1 MSSQGEDNFEWHWPF
16 LYGEL
21 AKFVK
26 RDPLATRFRRRI
38 ARETIGAINI
48 DLAMGKSD
56 HRFTDVAEFLFYWIE
71 NDGGLESDWL
81 QADDGEWLDDNG
93 DTYADA
99 IPEKIEGC
107 SQLAALGLHLIE
119 DEINSH
125 DSAPF
130 VMLGMNDH
138 GFKEIEIVHHKAECL
153 MLAYKCLV
161 YAQRLQ
167 LGTALSEAETENS
180 KSINFT
186 ELRKK
191 FATERAKNAAAAKL
205 ANDKSQ
211 TEKTFVYG
219 CWQEWQSGKTIYKG
233 KAAFARDMLEKC
245 ENLTN
250 QNVIEGWCRMWEKKH
265 ASS

>member
-1 MSSQGEDNFEWHWPF
+1 MSDQGEDNFEGHWAF

-38 ARETIGAINI
+38 ARETIGAINL
-48 DLAMGKSD
+48 DLAMGTSD
-56 HRFTDVAEFLFYWIE
+56 HRFTDVAEFVFYWIE

-81 QADDGEWLDDNG
+81 QTDDGEWLDDIG
-93 DTYADA
+93 DAYADA

-125 DSAPF
+125 GSAPF

-167 LGTALSEAETENS
+167 LGTALSEAETTKLHSFDFS
-180 KSINFT
+180 KMGKDGAKKRHAPMALLKKWTIEQYKAGNWPTFSGAALDLKDSVIDHGRTINAILSPT
-186 ELRKK
+186 
-191 FATERAKNAAAAKL
+191 NA
-205 ANDKSQ
+205 Q
-211 TEKTFVYG
+211 R
-219 CWQEWQSGKTIYKG
+219 TIYDWIRG
-233 KAAFARDMLEKC
+233 H
-245 ENLTN
+245 
-250 QNVIEGWCRMWEKKH
+250 KKNTV
-265 ASS
+265 